1 MTLTIKQIMYKI
13 LFFSDVSQN
22 EVQEK
27 EVIVGIVTD
36 IDLLHHVAKMTRRG
50 SSPDIDSG
58 SGGGSGGNFHLNSDN
73 TQKILI
79 NTGKKTYE
87 IKYVNPN
94 FF

>member
-1 MTLTIKQIMYKI
+1 MIIFCPSRFI
-13 LFFSDVSQN
+13 IIPIFPPDVSQN

-58 SGGGSGGNFHLNSDN
+58 SGGSGGNFRH
-73 TQKILI
+73 
-79 NTGKKTYE
+79 
-87 IKYVNPN
+87 
-94 FF
+94 F